1 MYPIGELRPDPAS
14 TPDELA
20 ANVRRQLM
28 RADAK
33 AADDSLR
40 WAAGAMPISG
50 IALGG
55 HIHLSGIPLTSR
67 LLRQLDR
74 YVALPIAMVESVTGR
89 RPRYGMLGDY
99 RQQPH
104 GGFEYRTLPSWLVS
118 PAAAKAAF
126 ALTLLC
132 AHDTWSLPT
141 PAMLP
146 ERVEEAFYRGERRV
160 LAQQLDGIAIELAEA
175 PSYEAY
181 ARWIEPLFAAARQ
194 GIVWDANADFR
205 RKWRV
210 GPYAT

>member
-1 MYPIGELRPDPAS
+1 
-14 TPDELA
+14 
-20 ANVRRQLM
+20 
-28 RADAK
+28 
-33 AADDSLR
+33 
-40 WAAGAMPISG
+40 
-50 IALGG
+50 
-55 HIHLSGIPLTSR
+55 
-67 LLRQLDR
+67 
-74 YVALPIAMVESVTGR
+74 
-89 RPRYGMLGDY
+89 MLGDY